1 MLILMTFSME
11 EIRNFERKII
21 GNLTKRLVIE
31 EEKADQS
38 KYLGVNIRKKLES
51 LKVEILQKN
60 PRGKSIWMR
69 EALKRMNWQYR
80 GQLLV
85 NLLGQHTDP
94 ILAFGVSNLS
104 RKCDI
109 RKMIKLIEKPKGR
122 KAEI

>member
-1 MLILMTFSME
+1 MGGIFKGDKKEGRDIGLELKMMLAI
-11 EIRNFERKII
+11 
-21 GNLTKRLVIE
+21 
-31 EEKADQS
+31 
-38 KYLGVNIRKKLES
+38 
-51 LKVEILQKN
+51 
-60 PRGKSIWMR
+60 
-69 EALKRMNWQYR
+69 KRMNWQYR

-109 RKMIKLIEKPKGR
+109 RKMRKLIEKPKGR